1 MSNPLGVDDFFVLE
15 AGEYLERLT
24 VLVGGGGTPSAEDLV
39 RYARAL
45 RGSALM
51 ASQGAIARAAGGL
64 EALVRVYRDG
74 TRSWDAALAATA
86 VSGVHELK
94 TLVGNIRRWTAADTA
109 AAERLAV
116 SLEQAAGL
124 TPVRT
129 SGPTASPTADAG
141 VRAFV
146 AREGALVASALDQ
159 AAQALKADPASRDP
173 LLAVLRRMQP
183 LRGLAAL
190 GDLPPLPEL
199 LDGVEGALNDL
210 NRGALPPSIAR
221 ELFEAG
227 AVAVSRAARDVA
239 QAGRPDPEAPE
250 ARRFADLLL
259 RSRSPD
265 VEVVPIESLFFEDRG
280 PGILQRGTAPR
291 AMPGG
296 ALPRVELVS
305 RGEHLCQVAAELER
319 AVSLTQRDLQLLS
332 LSADLRGLA
341 DGVSGELGNQLRAF
355 SDYARDAISSGRS
368 GRVPHEFAGRLAEAG
383 ELLRSWTPGDAEGAL
398 LERLT
403 GLARAMLLLGRG
415 AAVPVR
421 PAEPEPEP
429 ISVPAGAGPA
439 TEFDEDELPVVPI
452 ESLAPE
458 PEPAIA
464 IATTEV
470 SMVVGEEAADLGGSF
485 MTYARLVAQ
494 LGLGEP
500 SLDALVQPVSYSRAA
515 RRTTPPRAVPTLAPE
530 RPVAPAPT
538 PAPIATPAAARIPA
552 TPPAP
557 APVPAAADAAV
568 MEISELCYRGRAALQ
583 RAARVKVEIRSAL
596 SRDEPSI
603 LVQPLLD
610 ELMDLVELALVED

>member
-24 VLVGGGGTPSAEDLV
+24 MLVGGGGTPAADDLV

-64 EALVRVYRDG
+64 EALVRIYRDG
-74 TRSWDAALAATA
+74 RRGWDAALAATA

-109 AAERLAV
+109 AAERLAA
-116 SLEQAAGL
+116 SLESAAGL
-124 TPVRT
+124 VPARS
-129 SGPTASPTADAG
+129 SGPAPTGATDAG

-159 AAQALKADPASRDP
+159 AAQALRADPSSRDP
-173 LLAVLRRMQP
+173 LQAVLRRMQP

-199 LDGVEGALNDL
+199 LEGVEGALNDL
-210 NRGALPPSIAR
+210 NRGTLSPSVAR

-239 QAGRPDPEAPE
+239 QTGRPDPEAPE

-265 VEVVPIESLFFEDRG
+265 VEVVPIESLFFQDRG
-280 PGILQRGTAPR
+280 PGILHRGTAPR
-291 AMPGG
+291 PVPGV

-319 AVSLTQRDLQLLS
+319 ATSLTQRDLQLLS
-332 LSADLRGLA
+332 LSADLRALA
-341 DGVSGELGNQLRAF
+341 DGVSGELGNQLGAF
-355 SDYARDAISSGRS
+355 ADYARDAISSGRS
-368 GRVPHEFAGRLAEAG
+368 SRVPHEFAGRLGEAG
-383 ELLRSWTPGDAEGAL
+383 ELLRSWSQGDAEGAL
-398 LERLT
+398 LDRLT

-415 AAVPVR
+415 ATTPTRAPEPVPVLE
-421 PAEPEPEP
+421 PAAP
-429 ISVPAGAGPA
+429 
-439 TEFDEDELPVVPI
+439 EFDEDQLPVVPI

-458 PEPAIA
+458 PEPAMA
-464 IATTEV
+464 AAPAAV
-470 SMVVGEEAADLGGSF
+470 PAGAPEEGADLGGSF
-485 MTYARLVAQ
+485 MTYARLVVE
-494 LGLGEP
+494 LGLGEA
-500 SLDALVQPVSYSRAA
+500 SLEALASPTRYPAPGRRAM
-515 RRTTPPRAVPTLAPE
+515 PPRAVPTLAPE
-530 RPVAPAPT
+530 RAPAPT
-538 PAPIATPAAARIPA
+538 PS
-552 TPPAP
+552 PAP
-557 APVPAAADAAV
+557 APSPAPFPARAPSPAPSPVPVAAEPAV
-568 MEISELCYRGRAALQ
+568 VEIAELCYRGRAALQ
-583 RAARVKVEIRSAL
+583 RAARIKVEIRSAMG
-596 SRDEPSI
+596 RDEPSI

>member
-24 VLVGGGGTPSAEDLV
+24 VLVGGGGVPSAEDLV

-51 ASQGAIARAAGGL
+51 ASQSAIARAAGGF

-74 TRSWDAALAATA
+74 TRNWDAALAATA

-124 TPVRT
+124 SPVRT
-129 SGPTASPTADAG
+129 SGPTPSPTADAG

-159 AAQALKADPASRDP
+159 AAQALRADPASRDP
-173 LLAVLRRMQP
+173 LQAVLRRMQP

-210 NRGALPPSIAR
+210 NRGTLAPSTAR

-239 QAGRPDPEAPE
+239 QTGRPDPEAPE

-280 PGILQRGTAPR
+280 PGILHRGTAPR
-291 AMPGG
+291 PMPGT

-403 GLARAMLLLGRG
+403 GLARAMLLLGR
-415 AAVPVR
+415 AAAPTR

-429 ISVPAGAGPA
+429 VSAPAGAGAA
-439 TEFDEDELPVVPI
+439 TEFDEDQLPVVPI

-464 IATTEV
+464 VAAVEV
-470 SMVVGEEAADLGGSF
+470 SMVLAEEGADLGGSF

-494 LGLGEP
+494 MGLGEP
-500 SLDALVQPVSYSRAA
+500 SLEALAHPVSYPRAA
-515 RRTTPPRAVPTLAPE
+515 PRATPPRAVPTLAPE
-530 RPVAPAPT
+530 RPVAPART
-538 PAPIATPAAARIPA
+538 PAPVAAPAPA
-552 TPPAP
+552 HVAPTPPAP
-557 APVPAAADAAV
+557 ATVTADAGV
-568 MEISELCYRGRAALQ
+568 VEISELCYRGRTALQ
-583 RAARVKVEIRSAL
+583 RAARLKVEIRSAL
-596 SRDEPSI
+596 DRDEASI

>member
-24 VLVGGGGTPSAEDLV
+24 VLVGGGGVPSAEDLV

-51 ASQGAIARAAGGL
+51 ASQSAIARAAGGF

-74 TRSWDAALAATA
+74 TRNWDAALAATA

-124 TPVRT
+124 SPVRT
-129 SGPTASPTADAG
+129 SGPTPSPTADAG

-159 AAQALKADPASRDP
+159 AAQALRADPASRDP
-173 LLAVLRRMQP
+173 LQAVLRRMQP

-210 NRGALPPSIAR
+210 NRGTLAPSTAR

-239 QAGRPDPEAPE
+239 QTGRPDPEAPE

-280 PGILQRGTAPR
+280 PGILHRGTAPR
-291 AMPGG
+291 PMPGT

-403 GLARAMLLLGRG
+403 GLARAMLLLGR
-415 AAVPVR
+415 AAAPTR

-429 ISVPAGAGPA
+429 VSAPAGAGAA
-439 TEFDEDELPVVPI
+439 TEFDEDQLPVVPI

-464 IATTEV
+464 VAAVEV
-470 SMVVGEEAADLGGSF
+470 SMVLAEEGADLGGSF

-494 LGLGEP
+494 MGLGEP
-500 SLDALVQPVSYSRAA
+500 SLEALAHPVSYPRAA
-515 RRTTPPRAVPTLAPE
+515 PRATPPRAVPTLAPE
-530 RPVAPAPT
+530 RPVAPART
-538 PAPIATPAAARIPA
+538 PAPVAA
-552 TPPAP
+552 PAP
-557 APVPAAADAAV
+557 AHVAPTPPVPATVTTDAGV
-568 MEISELCYRGRAALQ
+568 VEISELCYRGRTALQ
-583 RAARVKVEIRSAL
+583 RAARLKVEIRSAL
-596 SRDEPSI
+596 DRDEASI

>member
-24 VLVGGGGTPSAEDLV
+24 VLVGGGGVPSAEDLV

-51 ASQGAIARAAGGL
+51 ASQSAIARAAGGF

-74 TRSWDAALAATA
+74 TRNWDAALAATA

-124 TPVRT
+124 SPVRT
-129 SGPTASPTADAG
+129 SGPTPSPTADAG

-159 AAQALKADPASRDP
+159 AAQALRADPASRDP
-173 LLAVLRRMQP
+173 LQAVLRRMQP

-210 NRGALPPSIAR
+210 NRGTLAPSTAR

-239 QAGRPDPEAPE
+239 QTGRPDPEAPE

-280 PGILQRGTAPR
+280 PGILHRGTAPR
-291 AMPGG
+291 PMPGT

-403 GLARAMLLLGRG
+403 GLARAMLLLGR
-415 AAVPVR
+415 AAAPTR

-429 ISVPAGAGPA
+429 VSAPAGAGAA
-439 TEFDEDELPVVPI
+439 TEFDEDQLPVVPI

-464 IATTEV
+464 VAAVEV
-470 SMVVGEEAADLGGSF
+470 SMVLAEEGADLGGSF

-494 LGLGEP
+494 MGLGEP
-500 SLDALVQPVSYSRAA
+500 SLEALAHPVSYPRAA
-515 RRTTPPRAVPTLAPE
+515 PRATPPRAVPTLAPE
-530 RPVAPAPT
+530 QPVAPART
-538 PAPIATPAAARIPA
+538 PAPVAAPAPA
-552 TPPAP
+552 HVAPTPPAP
-557 APVPAAADAAV
+557 ATVTTDAGV
-568 MEISELCYRGRAALQ
+568 VEISELCYRGRTALQ
-583 RAARVKVEIRSAL
+583 RAARLKVEIRSAL
-596 SRDEPSI
+596 DRDEASI